1 MINGAERIIGLYRRH
16 AHLWAERRGDRLMEA
31 HWLDRFRNL
40 LPAKANVLDLGCGSG
55 KPIARY
61 LVEKGC
67 EVTGVDSSP
76 ELIELC
82 RESFPKSEW
91 RVADMRELSLE
102 RRFHGIIAWDSFFHL
117 GFDDQRQ
124 MFPIFRAH
132 AAPDAALM
140 FTSGPAHGEAIG
152 EFEGES
158 LYHAS
163 LASEE
168 YKFLLSANGFEV
180 VAHALED
187 PTCGKHTIW
196 LARQR

>member
-61 LVEKGC
+61 LIEKGC

-76 ELIELC
+76 EIIELC

-102 RRFHGIIAWDSFFHL
+102 RRFDGIIAWDSFFHL

-132 AAPDAALM
+132 AAPGAALM

-168 YKFLLSANGFEV
+168 YNLLLSANDFEV

>member
-1 MINGAERIIGLYRRH
+1 
-16 AHLWAERRGDRLMEA
+16 
-31 HWLDRFRNL
+31 
-40 LPAKANVLDLGCGSG
+40 
-55 KPIARY
+55 
-61 LVEKGC
+61 
-67 EVTGVDSSP
+67 
-76 ELIELC
+76 
-82 RESFPKSEW
+82 
-91 RVADMRELSLE
+91 
-102 RRFHGIIAWDSFFHL
+102 
-117 GFDDQRQ
+117 
-124 MFPIFRAH
+124 
-132 AAPDAALM
+132 M